1 MDIELWIVAGATVLS
16 LFFGLAAFTLSSF
29 SWSKLGDTLAGTK
42 RGKRRL
48 DTLDKHLK
56 PLQMT
61 LALCKTITNFVLIA
75 AMVCLISDKTD
86 FPTWQQAVIAIAIC
100 SVIMAVFGVAIPFA
114 WANYAGEKTLA
125 VILPV
130 LVMLRFL
137 LWPLVAFMSLF
148 DLPIRRLSGV
158 HDGQEEPEGEAK
170 AEILQAAAEGAA
182 EGAVDA
188 DEVEMIESVMEFADT
203 RAAEI
208 MTPRTDM
215 FALSADTPWEEAV
228 RTIHQAGH
236 TRVPI
241 FEDNLDN
248 IVGIIYA
255 KDLLKFMGHQP
266 PSDLKSICRKPYF
279 VPDSKCL
286 DNLLKDFKTR
296 KVHIAVV
303 LDEYGGTAGL
313 VTIED
318 VLEEIVGEISDEYD
332 KTQAAQV
339 RQVSDDTLDVDG
351 RLRVDE
357 LNDELDIELPEDENY
372 DTVAGFAAAYL
383 GYIPPAGE
391 KFVAFGAE
399 FTVLQADE
407 RKISQ
412 LRVRRINSAGDDDE

>member
-1 MDIELWIVAGATVLS
+1 VDIELWIVAGATVLS

-42 RGKRRL
+42 QGKKRL
-48 DTLDKHLK
+48 DTLEKHLK

-61 LALCKTITNFVLIA
+61 LAMCKTIANFVLIA
-75 AMVCLISDKTD
+75 AMVCLMSDKTD
-86 FPTWQQAVIAIAIC
+86 FPTWQQAAIAIVIC
-100 SVIMAVFGVAIPFA
+100 SVIIAIFGVAIPFA
-114 WANYAGEKTLA
+114 WANYSGEKMLVAT
-125 VILPV
+125 LPV
-130 LVMLRFL
+130 LLGLRFI
-137 LWPLVAFMSLF
+137 LWPLVALMGLF

-158 HDGQEEPEGEAK
+158 HDDEEEPTGEAK
-170 AEILQAAAEGAA
+170 AEILQAAADGAA

-188 DEVEMIESVMEFADT
+188 EEVEMIESVMEFAET

-208 MTPRTDM
+208 MTPRTDI

-228 RTIHQAGH
+228 KTIHMAGH

-241 FEDNLDN
+241 YEDNLDN

-266 PSDLKSICRKPYF
+266 PSDLKAICRKPYF

-286 DNLLKDFKTR
+286 DNLLKDFKAR

-332 KTQAAQV
+332 KTKDAQV
-339 RQVSDDTLDVDG
+339 RRISQDSIDVDG

-399 FTVLQADE
+399 FTVMQADE
-407 RKISQ
+407 RKISR
-412 LRVRRINSAGDDDE
+412 LRVRRINTAEKDDE

>member
-1 MDIELWIVAGATVLS
+1 MDIELWIVAAATVLS

-29 SWSKLGDTLAGTK
+29 SWSKLGETLAGVK
-42 RGKRRL
+42 KGKKRL
-48 DTLDKHLK
+48 DTLEKHLK

-61 LALCKTITNFVLIA
+61 IAICKTITNFVLIA

-86 FPTWQQAVIAIAIC
+86 FPTWQQVIIAIAIC
-100 SVIMAVFGVAIPFA
+100 SAIIAIFGVAIPFA
-114 WANYAGEKTLA
+114 WANYAGEKMLVATLPMLLA
-125 VILPV
+125 
-130 LVMLRFL
+130 LRFI
-137 LWPLVAFMSLF
+137 LWPLVAVMCLF

-158 HDGQEEPEGEAK
+158 QDGEEEPSGEAK

-203 RAAEI
+203 RAGEI

-215 FALSADTPWEEAV
+215 FALPADTPWEDAV
-228 RTIHQAGH
+228 HGIHQAGH

-241 FEDNLDN
+241 YEDNLDN

-255 KDLLKFMGHQP
+255 KDLLRFMGHQP
-266 PSDLKSICRKPYF
+266 PKDLKSICRKPYF

-332 KTQAAQV
+332 KTKDEQV
-339 RQVSDDTLDVDG
+339 RRVSEDTLDVDG

-383 GYIPPAGE
+383 GYIPSADE
-391 KFVAFGAE
+391 KFTAFGAE

-407 RKISQ
+407 RKISL
-412 LRVRRINSAGDDDE
+412 LRVRRTNSTGKDNE